1 MFCASVKKIKSH
13 DITANRSIC
22 VLFSWMCEVKVI
34 RGGSAI
40 CQFDVSAIMMK
51 ILHESFSS
59 PCTWPANSDAFRRTH
74 SLAIWNVDYLLFL
87 TFACCDKYIPCRISA
102 EEAKYARRGL
112 VINKIHN
119 THTSICTQALK
130 AETHPNF
137 SPYYLEQFQLLPE
150 SDSTSPFK
158 SSTDVKRHRKT
169 YMSKITN
176 VKLH

>member
-1 MFCASVKKIKSH
+1 
-13 DITANRSIC
+13 
-22 VLFSWMCEVKVI
+22 MCEFEVI

-119 THTSICTQALK
+119 THTHPHVHKLSRQKRTQIFHLP
-130 AETHPNF
+130 TW
-137 SPYYLEQFQLLPE
+137 SSSSCFQKVILQVR
-150 SDSTSPFK
+150 
-158 SSTDVKRHRKT
+158 SSLQP
-169 YMSKITN
+169 M
-176 VKLH
+176 